1 LHTQDNASAIHLIR
15 SFKPEWIDE
24 KPEIASMRSKG
35 KCSIAQCGH
44 YDEQI
49 RRGMLVYF
57 GAGCKKD
64 DAGWEV
70 LSVSSASE
78 DEFNIVALPHSL
90 RLMISSASS
99 LMSSKME

>member
-1 LHTQDNASAIHLIR
+1 MNSAESKPKIFNFPHPTNPKAIVLHTQDNASAIHLIR

-24 KPEIASMRSKG
+24 MPVIASMRSKG

-49 RRGMLVYF
+49 RRGMLAFYF

-64 DAGWEV
+64 DAE
-70 LSVSSASE
+70 
-78 DEFNIVALPHSL
+78 
-90 RLMISSASS
+90 
-99 LMSSKME
+99 